1 MLSKEKVSKI
11 HQLLSDVFPNDKIPD
26 NITDLAMG
34 DISGWDSLGNFN
46 LILAIE
52 MDFGIRFS
60 MEQTTEIKSIA
71 QIIEALET
79 NNV

>member
-11 HQLLSDVFPNDKIPD
+11 RQILKDVFPNDKISE

-34 DISGWDSLGNFN
+34 DISSWDSLGNFN

-52 MDFGIRFS
+52 TDFGIRFS

-79 NNV
+79 DNV